1 MSKRKR
7 SNVLYHLMYFSQQS
21 RKYVVGRKCAPL
33 IRQVRNHLKNLR
45 IKIIRRFAL
54 AGADADLD
62 ADFWTGR
69 FAHADMDVDFRITM
83 YNLLF
88 FHIIS
93 HFAKLYGCERTKFVC
108 SHMQMQMRISGQ
120 VVSHLRMRMR
130 NSAKFHKIL
139 CVRKYKKFH
148 TPLLLT

>member
-1 MSKRKR
+1 M
-7 SNVLYHLMYFSQQS
+7 
-21 RKYVVGRKCAPL
+21 
-33 IRQVRNHLKNLR
+33 RNNFKNSR

-69 FAHADMDVDFRITM
+69 FAHADMDADIRITM

-93 HFAKLYGCERTKFVC
+93 HFAKLYGCKRTKFVC
-108 SHMQMQMRISGQ
+108 SHMQIKTRISGQ
-120 VVSHLRMRMR
+120 VVSHLRMQMR

-139 CVRKYKKFH
+139 CVRKYKKFC
-148 TPLLLT
+148 TSLVV

>member
-1 MSKRKR
+1 M
-7 SNVLYHLMYFSQQS
+7 
-21 RKYVVGRKCAPL
+21 
-33 IRQVRNHLKNLR
+33 RNHFKNLR
-45 IKIIRRFAL
+45 IKIIRRFTL

-69 FAHADMDVDFRITM
+69 FAHADTDADFCITL

-120 VVSHLRMRMR
+120 VVSHLRMQMR
-130 NSAKFHKIL
+130 NSAKFRKIL
-139 CVRKYKKFH
+139 CVQKYKKFR
-148 TPLLLT
+148 TSLDFGRQKWMQPRVSNTVKI